1 MKHRGRK
8 SAAELA
14 VIPNVTPIEPAR
26 ARPAPPAHLPASAAA
41 VWRELVASRPA
52 GFFDT
57 GTHALLSTLAV
68 ATAEHR
74 RLSAILAELDP
85 LADLDAFGKITR
97 ACDTHALRIGA
108 AATKLR
114 LTVQATVDARTA
126 GKAAADTRTAADRIR
141 DAYGASA

>member
-14 VIPNVTPIEPAR
+14 AVPNVTALEPTR
-26 ARPAPPAHLPASAAA
+26 ARPAPPAYLPASAAA

-52 GFFDT
+52 GFFDA
-57 GTHALLSTLAV
+57 GTHALLATLAT

-74 RLSAILAELDP
+74 RLSAILAALDP
-85 LADLDAFGKITR
+85 IADMDAFTKITR
-97 ACDTHALRIGA
+97 AVDTHALRIGA

-114 LTVQATVDARTA
+114 LTVQATVDARAA
-126 GKAAADTRTAADRIR
+126 GKAAADTRSAAERIR
-141 DAYGASA
+141 DAYGAA